1 MIQLKKEIIQFIKN
15 AERKGL
21 KPCIRLNGTSDISFE
36 NTTIFSDFP
45 NVQFYDYTKVYKRAL
60 KHAEGKM
67 PSNYHLTYSLNEDN
81 YDLAFNILKLGGNI
95 SAVFRKYI
103 PEIFKGYKV
112 VNADLSDLRFN
123 DPKNVIC
130 GLIAKGKAKTDF
142 SGFVLDNESE
152 VNYV

>member
-1 MIQLKKEIIQFIKN
+1 
-15 AERKGL
+15 
-21 KPCIRLNGTSDISFE
+21 
-36 NTTIFSDFP
+36 
-45 NVQFYDYTKVYKRAL
+45 
-60 KHAEGKM
+60 M

-81 YDLAFNILKLGGNI
+81 KDLAFNILKLGGNI

-112 VNADLSDLRFN
+112 INADNSDLRFN